1 MSGLAS
7 VAFGIATVVGTV
19 AVAAAMAS
27 IGMAENTEQ
36 GLRGLRDADL
46 WTTEP
51 TRVDPALQT
60 YERLPAA
67 LSTYAMDDSRR
78 IPAKR
83 PAAAAAA
90 AVVADIPPPSSEMS
104 AEHLNWC
111 ASHYRSFDPATNTY
125 RSFQGQVR
133 VCRPSSET
141 SRPALASTTSAS
153 ADPLANAAIW
163 CANRYKSYR
172 AEDNTY
178 QPYDGPR
185 MKCIPPAE
193 AQTVAAND

>member
-1 MSGLAS
+1 MNGLAS

-19 AVAAAMAS
+19 TVAAAMAS

-36 GLRGLRDADL
+36 GLRGLSDTDL

-51 TRVDPALQT
+51 TRVDPAFQT
-60 YERLPAA
+60 YERLPPA
-67 LSTYAMDDSRR
+67 LSTYAMADSRR
-78 IPAKR
+78 VAAKR
-83 PAAAAAA
+83 PAAAAP
-90 AVVADIPPPSSEMS
+90 VVADIPPPSVEMS

-133 VCRPSSET
+133 VCQPSSEK
-141 SRPALASTTSAS
+141 SVDAMASTSSTA

-185 MKCIPPAE
+185 MKCTPPAE
-193 AQTVAAND
+193 AQTVAANE

>member
-1 MSGLAS
+1 MNGLAS

-19 AVAAAMAS
+19 TVAAAMAS

-36 GLRGLRDADL
+36 GLHGLRDADL

-60 YERLPAA
+60 YGRLPPA
-67 LSTYAMDDSRR
+67 LSTYAMADSRMV
-78 IPAKR
+78 ASKR
-83 PAAAAAA
+83 PATAAL
-90 AVVADIPPPSSEMS
+90 VVADIPPPSIEIS

-125 RSFQGQVR
+125 RSLHGEVR
-133 VCRPSSET
+133 FCQPSSQE
-141 SRPALASTTSAS
+141 SDDLVASTPTSA
-153 ADPLANAAIW
+153 ADTSANATTW
-163 CANRYKSYR
+163 CASRYKSYR

-178 QPYDGPR
+178 QPYSGPR
-185 MKCIPPAE
+185 IKCTPPDE
-193 AQTVAAND
+193 TQTVAANE